1 MNEQPNF
8 SYINQ
13 LSGGDLAFEAKLIN
27 IIKEELPK
35 EVEQYL
41 WNLNHKKYQLAAN
54 DVHKLK
60 HKISIFGLELSYK
73 LANEYENELKAEN
86 ISKKDE
92 FLEILNAMINFIE
105 EIK

>member
-13 LSGGDLAFEAKLIN
+13 LSGGDVAFESKLIN
-27 IIKEELPK
+27 IIKVELPK

-41 WNLNHKKYQLAAN
+41 WHLHHNKYELAAN

-73 LANEYENELKAEN
+73 LASEYENELRAEDTSRKN
-86 ISKKDE
+86 E
-92 FLEILNAMINFIE
+92 FLEVLNAMINFIE
-105 EIK
+105 EIE